1 MSGLDII
8 IAVVVLIGLWRG
20 FQVGLIKTAVGL
32 VGWFIALIA
41 ATRLASVIAPQLSG
55 VVENPVLQMAAAFLV
70 VVIVILAIMHLVAFV
85 FSGVLKTLRLG
96 VLDKMAGGVLGA
108 AKNILV
114 VLVLLSV
121 SAPLL
126 MQLPQWETSV
136 LAPEL
141 LPYAPMAKTLAAD
154 MLGVAWDQINQPSI

>member
-1 MSGLDII
+1 MSGLDIV
-8 IAVVVLIGLWRG
+8 IAVVVLVGLWRG

-41 ATRLASVIAPQLSG
+41 ASRLAASVAPQLSG
-55 VVENPVLQMAAAFLV
+55 IIQNPVLQIAGAFLL
-70 VVIVILAIMHLVAFV
+70 VVIAILAIMHLVAFV

-96 VLDKMAGGVLGA
+96 VLDKMAGGILGA
-108 AKNILV
+108 AKNVLM
-114 VLVLLSV
+114 VLVILSI

-126 MQLPQWETSV
+126 VQMPQWQTSV

-141 LPYAPMAKTLAAD
+141 LPYAPIGKALVSDMFGMAWEQ
-154 MLGVAWDQINQPSI
+154 VNQS

>member
-1 MSGLDII
+1 MSGLDIV
-8 IAVVVLIGLWRG
+8 IAVVVLVGLWRG

-41 ATRLASVIAPQLSG
+41 ASRLAASVAPQLSG
-55 VVENPVLQMAAAFLV
+55 IIQNPVLQMAGAFLL
-70 VVIVILAIMHLVAFV
+70 VVIAILAIMHLVAFV

-96 VLDKMAGGVLGA
+96 VLDKMAGGILGA
-108 AKNILV
+108 AKNVLM
-114 VLVLLSV
+114 VLVILSI

-126 MQLPQWETSV
+126 VQMPQWQTSV

-141 LPYAPMAKTLAAD
+141 LPYAPVGKALVSDMFGMAWEQ
-154 MLGVAWDQINQPSI
+154 VNQS

>member
-8 IAVVVLIGLWRG
+8 IAIVVLIGLWRG

-32 VGWFIALIA
+32 MGWFVALIA
-41 ATRLASVIAPQLSG
+41 ATRLASSIAPQLSSL
-55 VVENPVLQMAAAFLV
+55 VANPVLQTALAFLI
-70 VVIVILAIMHLVAFV
+70 VVIVILAIMHVLAFI
-85 FSGVLKTLRLG
+85 FSSALKTLNLS

-108 AKNILV
+108 AKNVLMVLV
-114 VLVLLSV
+114 VLSI

-126 MQLPQWETSV
+126 VQLPQWQTSV

-141 LPYAPMAKTLAAD
+141 MPYAPMGKELATD
-154 MLGVAWDQINQPSI
+154 MLGMAWGQINQS

>member
-1 MSGLDII
+1 MSGLDIV
-8 IAVVVLIGLWRG
+8 IAIVVLIGLWRG

-32 VGWFIALIA
+32 AGWFIALIA
-41 ATRLASVIAPQLSG
+41 ATRLAGVVSPQLSG
-55 VVENPVLQMAAAFLV
+55 LVQSPVLQMAMAFLL
-70 VVIVILAIMHLVAFV
+70 VVIIILAIMHLVAFV

-108 AKNILV
+108 AKNVLV
-114 VLVLLSV
+114 VLVVLSV

-126 MQLPQWETSV
+126 VQMPQWETSV

-141 LPYAPMAKTLAAD
+141 LPYAPMAKMMVSDA
-154 MLGVAWDQINQPSI
+154 LGVAWEQVNQS

>member
-1 MSGLDII
+1 M
-8 IAVVVLIGLWRG
+8 
-20 FQVGLIKTAVGL
+20 GLIKTAVGL
-32 VGWFIALIA
+32 AGWFIALIA
-41 ATRLASVIAPQLSG
+41 ATQLAGVIAPALSG
-55 VVENPVLQMAAAFLV
+55 MVQNPVLQMAAAFLL

-96 VLDKMAGGVLGA
+96 MVDKMAGGVLGA
-108 AKNILV
+108 AKSVLV
-114 VLVLLSV
+114 VLVMLSV

-126 MQLPQWETSV
+126 MQLPQWQTSV

-154 MLGVAWDQINQPSI
+154 MLGIAWNQVNQS

>member
-1 MSGLDII
+1 MSGIDIV
-8 IAVVVLIGLWRG
+8 IAIVVLIGLWRG

-41 ATRLASVIAPQLSG
+41 ATQLAGSISPQLAG
-55 VVENPVLQMAAAFLV
+55 VVQNPVLQMALAFLL
-70 VVIVILAIMHLVAFV
+70 VVIVVLSIMHIIAYI

-96 VLDKMAGGVLGA
+96 AIDKMAGGVLGA
-108 AKNILV
+108 AKNVLMILV
-114 VLVLLSV
+114 ILSV

-126 MQLPQWETSV
+126 VQMPQWQTSV

-141 LPYAPMAKTLAAD
+141 LPYAPMAKTLVAD
-154 MLGVAWDQINQPSI
+154 VFGVAWDQVNQS

>member
-1 MSGLDII
+1 MSGLDIVI
-8 IAVVVLIGLWRG
+8 VVVVLIGLWRG

-41 ATRLASVIAPQLSG
+41 ATRLAASVAPQLSG
-55 VVENPVLQMAAAFLV
+55 LVQNPVLQMAMAFLV
-70 VVIVILAIMHLVAFV
+70 IVIAILAIMHLVAFV

-96 VLDKMAGGVLGA
+96 VVDKMAGGVLGA
-108 AKNILV
+108 AKNVLM
-114 VLVLLSV
+114 VLVILSI

-126 MQLPQWETSV
+126 VQMPQWQTSV

-141 LPYAPMAKTLAAD
+141 LPYAPMGKELVSGIFG
-154 MLGVAWDQINQPSI
+154 LAWDQVNQS

>member
-1 MSGLDII
+1 MSGLDIV

-41 ATRLASVIAPQLSG
+41 ASRLAASVAPQLSG
-55 VVENPVLQMAAAFLV
+55 IVQNPVLQMASAFLL
-70 VVIVILAIMHLVAFV
+70 VVIAVLAIMHLVAFV

-96 VLDKMAGGVLGA
+96 VLDKMAGGILGA
-108 AKNILV
+108 AKNVLMVLV
-114 VLVLLSV
+114 VLSI

-126 MQLPQWETSV
+126 VQMPQWQTSI

-141 LPYAPMAKTLAAD
+141 LPYAPVGKALVSD
-154 MLGVAWDQINQPSI
+154 MVGMAWDQVNQS

>member
-1 MSGLDII
+1 MSGLDIV
-8 IAVVVLIGLWRG
+8 IAIVVLIGLWRG

-41 ATRLASVIAPQLSG
+41 ATQLAGSIAPQLSG
-55 VVENPVLQMAAAFLV
+55 IVQSPVLQMAAAFLV
-70 VVIVILAIMHLVAFV
+70 VVIVVLAIMHLVAFV

-96 VLDKMAGGVLGA
+96 VVDKMAGGVLGA
-108 AKNILV
+108 AKNVLM
-114 VLVLLSV
+114 VLVILSV

-126 MQLPQWETSV
+126 VQLPQWQTSV

-154 MLGVAWDQINQPSI
+154 ILGMAWEQANQS

>member
-1 MSGLDII
+1 MSGLDIV

-41 ATRLASVIAPQLSG
+41 ASRLAPSVAPQLAG
-55 VVENPVLQMAAAFLV
+55 IIQNPVLQMAGAFLL
-70 VVIVILAIMHLVAFV
+70 VVIAILAIMHLVAFI

-96 VLDKMAGGVLGA
+96 VLDKMAGGILGA
-108 AKNILV
+108 AKNVLM
-114 VLVLLSV
+114 VLVILSI

-126 MQLPQWETSV
+126 VQMPQWQTSV

-141 LPYAPMAKTLAAD
+141 LPYAPVGKALVSD
-154 MLGVAWDQINQPSI
+154 MFGMAWDQVNQS